1 MKKTSELWKIFIKF
15 IQIFFLVYGFL
26 PIYVKIGIYMCER
39 WCNQMTDVA
48 TACFFKRYYPHVIK
62 WWLVTYNPEVFRIW
76 PSPEEKEEA
85 LRIEAEEERLA
96 LEQKEAEASAADM
109 AASDMSI
116 EDSSAYNATTGSYS
130 GLYGQKPV
138 DADTQAALDAILSIS
153 SYQGNVDSLISGGV
167 QNFAPVQSA
176 SSSSIYSSRNTK
188 EVVLPPEQDEII
200 KEANAIYERLMRE
213 AAEDEAKK
221 QAEIEA
227 ARQEFEASLTS

>member
-1 MKKTSELWKIFIKF
+1 
-15 IQIFFLVYGFL
+15 
-26 PIYVKIGIYMCER
+26 MCER
-39 WCNQMTDVA
+39 WCKQMTDVA

-76 PSPEEKEEA
+76 PSPAEKEEA

-96 LEQKEAEASAADM
+96 LEQKENEASADM
-109 AASDMSI
+109 AASDTPQAA
-116 EDSSAYNATTGSYS
+116 DSSAYNATTGSYS

-138 DADTQAALDAILSIS
+138 DADTQAALDAILNIS
-153 SYQGNVDSLISGGV
+153 SNQNNIDSLISGGT
-167 QNFAPVQSA
+167 QNLAPVQSA
-176 SSSSIYSSRNTK
+176 SSSSISSSCNAR
-188 EVVLPPEQDEII
+188 EVILPPEHDEII

-227 ARQEFEASLTS
+227 ARREFEASLTS

>member
-1 MKKTSELWKIFIKF
+1 
-15 IQIFFLVYGFL
+15 
-26 PIYVKIGIYMCER
+26 
-39 WCNQMTDVA
+39 MTDVA

-76 PSPEEKEEA
+76 PSPAEKEEA

-96 LEQKEAEASAADM
+96 LEQKENEASADM
-109 AASDMSI
+109 AASDTPQAA
-116 EDSSAYNATTGSYS
+116 DSSAYNATTGSYS

-138 DADTQAALDAILSIS
+138 DADTQAALDAILNIS
-153 SYQGNVDSLISGGV
+153 SNQNNIDSLISGGA
-167 QNFAPVQSA
+167 QNLAPVQSA
-176 SSSSIYSSRNTK
+176 SSSSCNTRD
-188 EVVLPPEQDEII
+188 VILPPEHDEII

-227 ARQEFEASLTS
+227 ARREFEASLTS

>member
-1 MKKTSELWKIFIKF
+1 M
-15 IQIFFLVYGFL
+15 
-26 PIYVKIGIYMCER
+26 
-39 WCNQMTDVA
+39 QMTDVA

-96 LEQKEAEASAADM
+96 LEQKENEASADM
-109 AASDMSI
+109 ASSDAPQAA
-116 EDSSAYNATTGSYS
+116 DSSAYNATTGSYS

-138 DADTQAALDAILSIS
+138 DADTQAALDAILNIS
-153 SYQGNVDSLISGGV
+153 SNQNNIDSLISGGA
-167 QNFAPVQSA
+167 QNLAPVQSA
-176 SSSSIYSSRNTK
+176 SSSSISSSCNTRD
-188 EVVLPPEQDEII
+188 VILPPEHDEII

-227 ARQEFEASLTS
+227 ARREFEASLTS

>member
-1 MKKTSELWKIFIKF
+1 
-15 IQIFFLVYGFL
+15 
-26 PIYVKIGIYMCER
+26 
-39 WCNQMTDVA
+39 MTDVA

-76 PSPEEKEEA
+76 PSPAEKEEA

-96 LEQKEAEASAADM
+96 LEQKENEASADM
-109 AASDMSI
+109 AASDTPQAA
-116 EDSSAYNATTGSYS
+116 DSSAYNATTGSYS

-138 DADTQAALDAILSIS
+138 DADTQAALDAILNIS
-153 SYQGNVDSLISGGV
+153 SNQNNIDSLISGGT
-167 QNFAPVQSA
+167 QNLAPVQSA
-176 SSSSIYSSRNTK
+176 SSSSISSSCNAR
-188 EVVLPPEQDEII
+188 EVILPPEHDEII

-227 ARQEFEASLTS
+227 ARREFEASLTS

>member
-1 MKKTSELWKIFIKF
+1 
-15 IQIFFLVYGFL
+15 
-26 PIYVKIGIYMCER
+26 
-39 WCNQMTDVA
+39 MTDVA

-76 PSPEEKEEA
+76 PSPAEKEEA

-96 LEQKEAEASAADM
+96 LEQKENEASADM
-109 AASDMSI
+109 AASDTPQAA
-116 EDSSAYNATTGSYS
+116 DSSAYNATTGSYS

-138 DADTQAALDAILSIS
+138 DADTQAALDAILNIS
-153 SYQGNVDSLISGGV
+153 SNQNNIDSLISGGT
-167 QNFAPVQSA
+167 QNLAPVQSA
-176 SSSSIYSSRNTK
+176 SSSSCNTRD
-188 EVVLPPEQDEII
+188 VILPPEHDEII

-227 ARQEFEASLTS
+227 ARREFEVSLTS